1 MIVRCINS
9 CAATASKS
17 PRSNVLEA
25 LGEAAYTRDRVSYLR
40 RANLGIEKLRFFFRH
55 AADLHHLGGRV
66 VEAELGRELV
76 KRPLT
81 LRHAV

>member
-40 RANLGIEKLRFFFRH
+40 RANLGIEKLRFFYR
-55 AADLHHLGGRV
+55 L
-66 VEAELGRELV
+66 AELHLFRSIQGS
-76 KRPLT
+76 
-81 LRHAV
+81 